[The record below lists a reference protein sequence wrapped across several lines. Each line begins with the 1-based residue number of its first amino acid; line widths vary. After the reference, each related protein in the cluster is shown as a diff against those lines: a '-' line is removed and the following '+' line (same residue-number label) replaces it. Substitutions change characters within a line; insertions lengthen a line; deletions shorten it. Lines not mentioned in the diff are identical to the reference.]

1 MTIVEVMYYFRWYRF
16 ENRDGHVQWFYDR
29 DADQIIGSDSIDK
42 AESMDWKHVPVGL
55 VDIELLEHDYLLRI
69 GKSKIIPCLEKD
81 KSDFD
86 RAFKRYLN
94 THNDLTGWYIFEREN
109 STRRQKHGVRS
120 IQYVLRMTIGN
131 RLNRNLWLRIIW
143 L

>member
-1 MTIVEVMYYFRWYRF
+1 MYYFRWYRF

-94 THNDLTGWYIFEREN
+94 THNDLTGWYIFEREKLYEAAKAWC
-109 STRRQKHGVRS
+109 TEYS
-120 IQYVLRMTIGN
+120 ICIKDDYRKSAQ
-131 RLNRNLWLRIIW
+131 
-143 L
+143 